1 MNPCLRFAP
10 LIGARPGELSDAD
23 ASELAEHLA
32 TCDAC
37 QARLADAGALAG
49 LLSQALLDEANRR
62 DFSTFSDEVLAR
74 IPAYRHVS
82 ADRQGTRPRPAEGL
96 WAWIR
101 HHRLA
106 AALGTLAPALAALA
120 LVVYVGR
127 GQGPG
132 PDDVLVEV
140 TVEGGAATVLDTSD
154 GPVVLF
160 GEDEP
165 AGT

>member
-10 LIGARPGELSDAD
+10 MVGARPGELSDGD

-32 TCDAC
+32 TCSAC

-74 IPAYRHVS
+74 IPAYRE
-82 ADRQGTRPRPAEGL
+82 AAAGRRGTSPRPTEAAHGI

-101 HHRLA
+101 NPRLA
-106 AALGTLAPALAALA
+106 AALGTLA
-120 LVVYVGR
+120 
-127 GQGPG
+127 
-132 PDDVLVEV
+132 
-140 TVEGGAATVLDTSD
+140 
-154 GPVVLF
+154 
-160 GEDEP
+160 
-165 AGT
+165 